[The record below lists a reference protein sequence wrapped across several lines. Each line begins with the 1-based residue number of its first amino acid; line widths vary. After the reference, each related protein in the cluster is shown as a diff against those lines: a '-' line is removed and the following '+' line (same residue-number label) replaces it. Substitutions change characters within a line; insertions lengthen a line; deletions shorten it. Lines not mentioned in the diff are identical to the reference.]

1 MSYLIKQVASPE
13 SGKINK
19 GVFAIDL
26 DGLTS
31 SGMFSGITPPSGS
44 VVVIGEGA
52 NNDPDFW
59 IIKRGQ
65 DLINFGV
72 YTLGLNG
79 SSTEADVLGYIGSQ
93 NSFEMLDKMPLPPLS
108 DEILHFD
115 FSSLMSYPRTLD
127 RTYNLGISTNPY
139 TQLVNS
145 PTFSTRGY
153 MSWDGVDDYSR
164 VNGNVEGSEE
174 FVTITTLVRRGNDGL
189 NGGLFGFGNDAGS
202 TQDIYYWG
210 GDGSRQFGFNTWHGD
225 SWGFVAANQPG
236 EIMDGNWHH
245 LTAMWN
251 RNDIFDSQ
259 IFVDGIPKDLTQVR
273 GTTQNRT
280 VSQQFGIAHNGWHVS
295 DQLFRGDMQYL
306 RQYNRI
312 LGEDEILK
320 DYYQSNI
327 VLNGLATYIDAD
339 HLVSYESLQGSDI
352 NDLTKTTSATLNNA
366 THDGDAK
373 TFLLDGTDDF
383 IIIND
388 PNLTN
393 TEASVEVWFK
403 MNDFNI
409 SYGGRTYLV
418 DPRGNG
424 GTGGTS
430 MYFLFDYVGG
440 TYNNTVHFV
449 SGCGNAEIQSPNLY
463 LARDVWHHAVST
475 IDANANTT
483 IYLDGKVIAQGTA
496 NPTNL
501 TFSNAYRVGTYAN
514 TPGGTAYMLNGEIAQ
529 YRMYTR
535 KITPDEVLQNYR
547 AHAHK
552 FEHNLGTPA
561 LPAKN
566 AKYIMWA
573 NPEAESGVYWIKPEG
588 YNGEAFP
595 VYCDMDTDNGGW
607 MHVGTIYDGNEGHT
621 DTSAHPWSLLNP
633 TQDTGIWED
642 SSTLDGPHPRF
653 DKDYKNEGWNNLPF
667 TQMLIK
673 DSGATQR
680 NLLYTNTGQIV
691 ENNDSLSSWFGS
703 LEWLTNGSETS
714 LSAVNNSRVTVLD
727 ITNFGVS
734 DPILDSGNKTKLLFK
749 FGERDGVQDANKDR
763 SMIAWHRHDQN
774 DNVDAPAGI
783 GNFTNRSGNIDF
795 RDIQPYAQRSD
806 FPDNSIT
813 GAPYSVS
820 IWVR

>member
-1 MSYLIKQVASPE
+1 MSYLIKQVATPE

-26 DGLTS
+26 EGPTS
-31 SGMFSGITPPSGS
+31 SGMVSGITPPSGS

-93 NSFEMLDKMPLPPLS
+93 NSFEMLDKMPLPPLT

-174 FVTITTLVRRGNDGL
+174 FVTVTTLVRRGNDGL
-189 NGGLFGFGNDAGS
+189 NGGLFGFGNNADS

-210 GDGSRQFGFNTWHGD
+210 GDGSRQFGFNTWNGD
-225 SWGFVAANQPG
+225 SWGFVASNQPG

-245 LTAMWN
+245 LTAIWN

-259 IFVDGIPKDLTQVR
+259 IFVDGVPKDLTQVR

-383 IIIND
+383 IVISD

-393 TEASVEVWFK
+393 TEASIEVWFK
-403 MNDFNI
+403 MNDFNT
-409 SYGGRTYLV
+409 SFGGRSYLV

-424 GTGGTS
+424 GTSGTS

-449 SGCGNAEIQSPNLY
+449 SGCGNVEIQSPNLY

-501 TFSNAYRVGTYAN
+501 AFSNTYRVGTYASA
-514 TPGGTAYMLNGEIAQ
+514 TGTAYMLNGEIAQ

-552 FEHNLGTPA
+552 FEHDLGTPA

-566 AKYIMWA
+566 AKDIIWA
-573 NPEAESGVYWIKPEG
+573 NPDAENGIYWIKPEG
-588 YNGEAFP
+588 YSGPAQP
-595 VYCDMDTDNGGW
+595 IYCDMGNGGW
-607 MHVGTIYDGNEGHT
+607 MLVAANDARESKIPGGTSRNNSNYFLNRSTPIGAPNPNGDYVIGNLIEDLEFSNVRIFGWGRGSLNGTTSWPSNLGNYITAEWPLTTTGTSRLTEIVARANVTFGGNT
-621 DTSAHPWSLLNP
+621 DPHQLCNHFILDAVQMDVSLNANSN
-633 TQDTGIWED
+633 Q
-642 SSTLDGPHPRF
+642 STLGAAGVANASGDPSNGCYLGHGSTEGS
-653 DKDYKNEGWNNLPF
+653 YEGWYVLN
-667 TQMLIK
+667 
-673 DSGATQR
+673 SGAQDSQG
-680 NLLYTNTGQIV
+680 YTT
-691 ENNDSLSSWFGS
+691 
-703 LEWLTNGSETS
+703 
-714 LSAVNNSRVTVLD
+714 
-727 ITNFGVS
+727 
-734 DPILDSGNKTKLLFK
+734 
-749 FGERDGVQDANKDR
+749 
-763 SMIAWHRHDQN
+763 
-774 DNVDAPAGI
+774 
-783 GNFTNRSGNIDF
+783 
-795 RDIQPYAQRSD
+795 
-806 FPDNSIT
+806 
-813 GAPYSVS
+813 
-820 IWVR
+820 WVK